1 MRNKATEQ
9 QMIDYDQARGKHY
22 HDFFLCV
29 LEYKFVRISIMC
41 TSAISDLNVIVFVI
55 WHIMETVHHLL
66 HVLLNLVRCIIPDG
80 PQGAH

>member
-1 MRNKATEQ
+1 
-9 QMIDYDQARGKHY
+9 MIDYDQARGKHY

-55 WHIMETVHHLL
+55 WNVTETVDHL
-66 HVLLNLVRCIIPDG
+66 HCIIQNG
-80 PQGAH
+80 PQGDL